1 MDKQKI
7 FRYVYIFIA
16 VIACLFM
23 WRMMESVRSIA
34 PDKFVFSTG
43 TSGALYTRPNA
54 TSTIPFM
61 KLPRGAKLIF
71 ISRKDGWYKVTD
83 GAMAGFLP
91 VEEVSKT
98 MVMAEE

>member
-7 FRYVYIFIA
+7 FRYIYIGIA

-23 WRMMESVRSIA
+23 WNMMQSVRSTA
-34 PDKFVFSTG
+34 PEKFVYYTG
-43 TSGALYTRPNA
+43 ESGALYIRPNA

-61 KLPRGAKLIF
+61 KLPHGAKLIF
-71 ISRKDGWYKVTD
+71 ISLQYDWYKVTD

-91 VEEVSKT
+91 ADEVSET
-98 MVMAEE
+98 MVTTEE